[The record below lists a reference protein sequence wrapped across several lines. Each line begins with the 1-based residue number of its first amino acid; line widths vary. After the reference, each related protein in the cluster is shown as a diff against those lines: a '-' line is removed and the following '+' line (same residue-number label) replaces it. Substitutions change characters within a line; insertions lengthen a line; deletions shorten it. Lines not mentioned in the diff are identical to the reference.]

1 MKNEIVKKSE
11 ISLQFHEFMNKIER
25 DNPEKS
31 AKQGHF
37 FLIKLKLNKNI
48 NCDNLRHFQ
57 TIDGLHV
64 FNSLFSLT
72 S

>member
-1 MKNEIVKKSE
+1 
-11 ISLQFHEFMNKIER
+11 MNKIER

-48 NCDNLRHFQ
+48 NCDNLRYFQ